1 VVKLGSVVTIVVKFV
16 IYFEIDSV
24 MFVTSGAVFKRLFI
38 VVGLEVVALMF
49 TITSGAVGTSGELS
63 IIAIDFKRANR
74 ATFYYLWSE
83 LANFESKSNGL
94 KSSILSLKLSN
105 GHILM
110 RCVYCVL
117 EREFFGGVKLAIP
130 C

>member
-1 VVKLGSVVTIVVKFV
+1 VTIEVA
-16 IYFEIDSV
+16 FE
-24 MFVTSGAVFKRLFI
+24 RLLI
-38 VVGLEVVALMF
+38 VVGLGVVAF
-49 TITSGAVGTSGELS
+49 NFFITGGSVGTSGELG
-63 IIAIDFKRANR
+63 IITTIFNGASR

>member
-1 VVKLGSVVTIVVKFV
+1 MVKLGSVVTIVVKFV

-63 IIAIDFKRANR
+63 
-74 ATFYYLWSE
+74 
-83 LANFESKSNGL
+83 
-94 KSSILSLKLSN
+94 
-105 GHILM
+105 
-110 RCVYCVL
+110 
-117 EREFFGGVKLAIP
+117 
-130 C
+130 